1 MLCKTLLERLFKV
14 FLHSINIPCKECRED
29 SFFHCYGHL
38 LLQSNFDNCTKKCLP
53 HSLPKENMI
62 HHEDIQ
68 LCQPSTKDHKCAKN
82 IAFLLRLK
90 LLARDSQSV
99 CKLKPCFITQHKGIM
114 TDETISDDPSYSRT
128 VLYYNHAPRT
138 KTNYEEFIIY
148 DFVEMLGSF
157 GGTLGLFVGF
167 SFVGC
172 ISTFLKYSVILM
184 DYIIKWSNGIGNR
197 IVLSSNIKS

>member
-1 MLCKTLLERLFKV
+1 
-14 FLHSINIPCKECRED
+14 
-29 SFFHCYGHL
+29 
-38 LLQSNFDNCTKKCLP
+38 
-53 HSLPKENMI
+53 MI

-68 LCQPSTKDHKCAKN
+68 LCQPSTIDHKCAKN

-128 VLYYNHAPRT
+128 MLYYNHAPRT

-148 DFVEMLGSF
+148 DFVGMLGSF
-157 GGTLGLFVGF
+157 GGTLGLFVRF

>member
-1 MLCKTLLERLFKV
+1 
-14 FLHSINIPCKECRED
+14 
-29 SFFHCYGHL
+29 
-38 LLQSNFDNCTKKCLP
+38 
-53 HSLPKENMI
+53 MI
-62 HHEDIQ
+62 HFEDIQ
-68 LCQPSTKDHKCAKN
+68 LCQPNTTHHKCAKEV
-82 IAFLLRLK
+82 AFLLRLK

-128 VLYYNHAPRT
+128 MLYYNHAPRT

-148 DFVEMLGSF
+148 DFVGMLGSF
-157 GGTLGLFVGF
+157 GGTLGL
-167 SFVGC
+167 FVGC

>member
-1 MLCKTLLERLFKV
+1 M
-14 FLHSINIPCKECRED
+14 FLYSINIPCKECRED

-62 HHEDIQ
+62 HYEDIQ
-68 LCQPSTKDHKCAKN
+68 LCQLNTKDHKCAKN
-82 IAFLLRLK
+82 FAFLLRLK
-90 LLARDSQSV
+90 LLARDSQSE

-128 VLYYNHAPRT
+128 MLYYNHAPRT

-148 DFVEMLGSF
+148 DFVGMLGSF

-184 DYIIKWSNGIGNR
+184 EYIIKWSNGIGL
-197 IVLSSNIKS
+197 IKLS